1 MAYRGLQSLLGV
13 VRFIMDNLILISER
27 IRDHLTKQ
35 RQQSKAKYGSCV
47 TPSCAYRGD
56 NGLMCAV
63 GCLIADEVYYPE
75 LESLCAD
82 VTDVVRA
89 MQKSL
94 GFEITEEMIHLCTNW
109 QLYHDDEMNGFSYA
123 NWINGNE
130 DTSPELF
137 HIHLMG
143 CRD

>member
-1 MAYRGLQSLLGV
+1 MS
-13 VRFIMDNLILISER
+13 NLILISER

-35 RQQSKAKYGSCV
+35 RKQSKAVYAGSS

-63 GCLIADEVYYPE
+63 GCLITDEVYTDD

-82 VTDVVRA
+82 VSEVVNA
-89 MQKSL
+89 LTHSL
-94 GFEITEEMIHLCTNW
+94 GFEITEHMEQLCTNW
-109 QLYHDDEMNGFSYA
+109 QLYHDDVINGFSYA
-123 NWINGNE
+123 KWIDSG
-130 DTSPELF
+130 DDDISPEMF